1 MKRNLYFVSLF
12 LFFFS
17 LKGIAAIPEGA
28 IPFIF
33 DRHLYFQ
40 CTLND
45 TIPVTLIYDTG
56 ADFLYLDQDYLKV
69 NNLQNAFGRKGR
81 AKIGGAGNSGPQ
93 SVEIFIEPVKIH
105 CGDMEYQNKIT
116 PIIKLRDILG
126 RHTDGL
132 LGNTHLLTSPLEI
145 NFSEGYIKQ
154 LKKPFKDDLLDNYI
168 KLDARFEKNRID
180 VKAKLQIDEKNTLE
194 GWFRMDLGCGSSI
207 CLTNEAA
214 SSLNIDDIPKAY
226 FRTQAGG
233 IGGGSDQFIIRAA
246 QFCMTIIRKTKRF
259 AIPERAVYF
268 LKTKRTAGVLPHP
281 KIFSTGLRR
290 YSHNARTESG
300 HHPNPVLFVLSLRSR
315 FSRFA
320 LRSLDYR
327 LIRSHALRPHEFAA
341 EGQARADIRIRTRGI
356 VMRKRI
362 RDTAIRVRIAAPAI
376 DHTASGCAYP
386 VQV

>member
-12 LFFFS
+12 LLFFS

-207 CLTNEAA
+207 SLTNEAA

-246 QFCMTIIRKTKRF
+246 QFCMTDTLKDIVIDYSVNEKGALSFGKPYLGLIGNKIWSLYDIVLDPENSSVWVKRNKNKG
-259 AIPERAVYF
+259 VYMQSSVTHMATF
-268 LKTKRTAGVLPHP
+268 DRTD
-281 KIFSTGLRR
+281 I
-290 YSHNARTESG
+290 Y
-300 HHPNPVLFVLSLRSR
+300 
-315 FSRFA
+315 
-320 LRSLDYR
+320 
-327 LIRSHALRPHEFAA
+327 
-341 EGQARADIRIRTRGI
+341 EG
-356 VMRKRI
+356 
-362 RDTAIRVRIAAPAI
+362 
-376 DHTASGCAYP
+376 
-386 VQV
+386 

>member
-168 KLDARFEKNRID
+168 K
-180 VKAKLQIDEKNTLE
+180 T
-194 GWFRMDLGCGSSI
+194 
-207 CLTNEAA
+207 
-214 SSLNIDDIPKAY
+214 
-226 FRTQAGG
+226 
-233 IGGGSDQFIIRAA
+233 
-246 QFCMTIIRKTKRF
+246 
-259 AIPERAVYF
+259 
-268 LKTKRTAGVLPHP
+268 
-281 KIFSTGLRR
+281 
-290 YSHNARTESG
+290 
-300 HHPNPVLFVLSLRSR
+300 
-315 FSRFA
+315 
-320 LRSLDYR
+320 
-327 LIRSHALRPHEFAA
+327 
-341 EGQARADIRIRTRGI
+341 
-356 VMRKRI
+356 
-362 RDTAIRVRIAAPAI
+362 
-376 DHTASGCAYP
+376 
-386 VQV
+386 